1 MNKINTILFDFDGTV
16 MDTNELILCS
26 WQHTFKT
33 ITGKEGN
40 VDLINK
46 TLGETLAKSMRDFF
60 PEFPLEEGIEIYRG
74 YQTGD
79 FADII
84 SPFPGMI
91 ELIKGLK
98 AKGYKTAVVTSRL
111 RRTTMEG
118 LEKYGLDK
126 IFDAIVT
133 MEDCSKHKPD
143 PEPALIA
150 LEKLDSKREETMMI
164 GDSKYD
170 IGCANNA
177 GVTSVLVGWT
187 VAIYDKDKEDLFR
200 PDYTIEKAED
210 VFEIL
215 GTKFI

>member
-16 MDTNELILCS
+16 MNTNELILCS

-33 ITGKEGN
+33 ITGKEGD
-40 VDLINK
+40 VEAINR
-46 TLGETLAKSMRDFF
+46 TLGETLAKSMGEFF

-74 YQTGD
+74 YQTGK
-79 FADII
+79 FADAI

-98 AKGYKTAVVTSRL
+98 AKGYKIAVVTSRL
-111 RRTTMEG
+111 RPTTMEG

-126 IFDAIVT
+126 MFDVIVT

-150 LEKLDSKREETMMI
+150 LEKLGSKQEETMMI

-177 GVTSVLVGWT
+177 GVTSVLVGWA
-187 VAIYDKDKEDLFR
+187 VSIYDKDKEGVFK
-200 PDYTIEKAED
+200 PDYTIEKAE
-210 VFEIL
+210 EIL
-215 GTKFI
+215 EILNVQ